1 MFGPPYDLLSRA
13 SPLPRIAPFVLAAA
27 ALVAACGSGE
37 DDLLLVGSVERT
49 QVELIAPASEVI
61 LEIPVR
67 RGEHVEAGARIARLD
82 ATLARAE
89 LARAEAALAGARTS
103 LRVSEQELSRAR
115 RLRSGAVA
123 SQQQLERAELARDEA
138 EARLRE
144 AEALLAVARKH
155 IADLDLR
162 APAPAVVDQLPF
174 EVGERVPAGAV
185 LGVLLADGNP
195 WVRIWI
201 PETHVALVF
210 PGTRAEIHIDGY
222 EDWGSP
228 FAGEVIDI
236 AREPGFTPHYA
247 LTERDRVHLV
257 YEARVAIQ
265 NAPAPLRPGVPA
277 DVRLVLDP
285 VMRGAGS
292 GDGAAAPRDRTRER

>member
-1 MFGPPYDLLSRA
+1 M
-13 SPLPRIAPFVLAAA
+13 LALTAA
-27 ALVAACGSGE
+27 MLVTGCGSG
-37 DDLLLVGSVERT
+37 DDELLLVGSVERT

-144 AEALLAVARKH
+144 AEALVAVAHKH

-185 LGVLLADGNP
+185 LERPTSPSYSPERAP
-195 WVRIWI
+195 RSTSMAMRI
-201 PETHVALVF
+201 
-210 PGTRAEIHIDGY
+210 
-222 EDWGSP
+222 
-228 FAGEVIDI
+228 
-236 AREPGFTPHYA
+236 
-247 LTERDRVHLV
+247 
-257 YEARVAIQ
+257 
-265 NAPAPLRPGVPA
+265 
-277 DVRLVLDP
+277 
-285 VMRGAGS
+285 
-292 GDGAAAPRDRTRER
+292 GAAPSTAR